1 MFNKFRKDFYRFLI
15 PVSFLTYPLLL
26 IFSETVNAQT
36 VQLTCYVKTHV
47 QRWENEDWSDINDQ
61 TWDLEIDYNKNLVV
75 RRRNF
80 LYEGKN
86 YPLRWNYTIF
96 TADQNK
102 IVAFNYEDMSS
113 EKDGLSA
120 GSLTLDLIS
129 KKLTTANHMNDERGY
144 AFTLHYG
151 TCFQK

>member
-1 MFNKFRKDFYRFLI
+1 M
-15 PVSFLTYPLLL
+15 
-26 IFSETVNAQT
+26 FSEKVNAQT
-36 VQLTCYVKTHV
+36 IELTCDVKTHV
-47 QRWENEDWSDINDQ
+47 QQWEGEDWSDIYNQ
-61 TWDLEIDYNKNLVV
+61 NWNLEIDYKKNLVV
-75 RRRNF
+75 RRRNVF
-80 LYEGKN
+80 YEGKN
-86 YPLRWNYTIF
+86 YSMNVNYIIF
-96 TADQNK
+96 TNDRNK

-151 TCFQK
+151 TCSQK